1 MMHLAILIWLIQ
13 PLISVQLDSGDP
25 PVIQEIF
32 VSKSLNENATA
43 KLICSLSQGENV
55 QFAWY
60 LNDRKLTESSRR
72 KIKYNEESS
81 DLVIKSLSVNDIGK
95 YHCETKNAF
104 GSDRKDVNLHFN
116 GKSFLRLDSNHKRL

>member
-1 MMHLAILIWLIQ
+1 MHLAILIWLIQ
-13 PLISVQLDSGDP
+13 PLLSVQLDGGEP

-60 LNDRKLTESSRR
+60 LNDRKLTENTRR
-72 KIKYNEESS
+72 KIKSNDGSS
-81 DLVIKSLSVNDIGK
+81 ELILKSLSVSDIAR
-95 YHCETKNAF
+95 YQCESKNEF
-104 GSDRKDVNLHFN
+104 GLDRKDVHLYFN
-116 GKSFLRLDSNHKRL
+116 GESRSFNNLKDLII